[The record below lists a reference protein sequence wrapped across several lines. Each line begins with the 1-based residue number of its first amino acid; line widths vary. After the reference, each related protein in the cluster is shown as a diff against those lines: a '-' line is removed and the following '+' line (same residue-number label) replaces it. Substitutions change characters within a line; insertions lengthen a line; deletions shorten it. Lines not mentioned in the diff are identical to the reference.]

1 MPLTPTPDLG
11 SSRRLAGVAA
21 VVVLCVWAMLAWS
34 HGDIARTLGDTDD
47 AMRLVRVRD
56 LLAGQGWYDQ
66 HIVRLQPPLGSTMHW
81 SRLLDGAL
89 AAVDWLFSRLVSPG
103 AAEWAMR
110 FVWPLAWIAPAV
122 ICALTIARGLG
133 GKSAVL
139 IAAVLLLLDVQLY
152 AQFRPGRID
161 HHNIQIVM
169 ILVAAACAL
178 SGGRRARW
186 GVLAGLASGLGLAIG
201 IEALAFH
208 ALIGASYALNAAFDP
223 DKARV
228 ARAYGLAL
236 VAASVTCFLLQTPP
250 GLWSLSVCDAL
261 GWNLI
266 LAIAIGGLGLAAVAT
281 WAREASARLR
291 LAMIG
296 AVGLIAAAG
305 YLAMDPAC
313 LRGPLAAV
321 DPRLRPVW
329 LDRIQELRA
338 WPALWRLDR
347 DTAVMSIA
355 IVMMGLVAAAFLIAR
370 RWRRPDPAVL
380 LAAAL
385 VALAGLAA
393 AQAFRLDDYAFWF
406 GVPVIA
412 AALGLIVEQRLGG
425 ALVAALAA
433 SILLSPQLVALL
445 ASRVVHA
452 AAPTAIGRAN
462 PVTVQPDPCLNAK
475 AYAPLAALP
484 AGVVLAPID
493 LGPFV
498 LAHTP
503 SSALSA
509 PYHRMAW
516 GILAA
521 HDALE
526 APAGAA
532 QARVRALNV
541 RYIVDCPGDMSD
553 PRPASL
559 HDDLRFGR
567 TPAWLRALSAPG
579 QTLQIYRVEPA
590 VLAAAKP

>member
-1 MPLTPTPDLG
+1 MSLTATPDFA
-11 SSRRLAGVAA
+11 SSRRLAGLAA
-21 VVVLCVWAMLAWS
+21 VVIVCVCAMLAWS
-34 HGDIARTLGDTDD
+34 HGDIAKTLGDTDD

-89 AAVDWLFSRLVSPG
+89 AAVDWLFLRLVSPG
-103 AAEWAMR
+103 AAEWGMR

-133 GKSAVL
+133 GKSAAL
-139 IAAVLLLLDVQLY
+139 IAAVLLLIDIQLY

-169 ILVAAACAL
+169 TLIAAACAMA
-178 SGGRRARW
+178 GGGRARW
-186 GVLAGLASGLGLAIG
+186 AAVAGVASGLGLAIG
-201 IEALAFH
+201 IEALPFH
-208 ALIGASYALNAAFDP
+208 GLIGASYALNLAIDP
-223 DKARV
+223 DRARA

-236 VAASVTCFLLQTPP
+236 VAAATSCFLVQVPP
-250 GLWSLSVCDAL
+250 GLWSMSVCDAL
-261 GWNLI
+261 GWNLV
-266 LAIAIGGLGLAAVAT
+266 LAITIGGLGLAAVAT
-281 WAREASARLR
+281 WANQTSPAVR
-291 LAMIG
+291 LALIG
-296 AVGLIAAAG
+296 AVGLGAAAG

-313 LRGPLAAV
+313 LHGPLAAV
-321 DPRLRPVW
+321 APQLRPIW
-329 LDRIQELRA
+329 LDRIQELRS
-338 WPALWRLDR
+338 WPALWRQDR
-347 DTAVMSIA
+347 DAAVVSITVVA
-355 IVMMGLVAAAFLIAR
+355 MGVLSAAFLVAR
-370 RWRRPDPAVL
+370 RWRRPDPAAL

-385 VALAGLAA
+385 VALAGLAT

-412 AALGLIVEQRLGG
+412 AALGLIVERRLGG

-433 SILLSPQLVALL
+433 SILISPQTIAMTANGVANA
-445 ASRVVHA
+445 ASPPVA
-452 AAPTAIGRAN
+452 GRGKPPPN
-462 PVTVQPDPCLNAK
+462 LCLNAK
-475 AYAPLAALP
+475 AYGPLAALP

-509 PYHRMAW
+509 PYHRMTW

-521 HDALE
+521 HDALD
-526 APAGAA
+526 APAALA
-532 QARVRALNV
+532 QERVRALNV
-541 RYIVDCPGDMSD
+541 RYVVDCPNDASN

-559 HDDLRFGR
+559 QADLRRGR
-567 TPAWLRALSAPG
+567 TPAWLHALSTGG
-579 QTLQIYRVEPA
+579 QALQIYRVEPA
-590 VLAAAKP
+590 LLAAAKP